1 MKRHYSILMCLLLGF
16 FFCKEIVII
25 FTLNHDHFTFYVHFS
40 SLQGE
45 ESLMVES
52 KAGGLS
58 NLADEKW

>member
-1 MKRHYSILMCLLLGF
+1 M
-16 FFCKEIVII
+16 II